1 MIVKTEEEWQG
12 LREIGAI
19 VAHVRD
25 TLIAQVREG
34 ITTLELDQMGGEL
47 LAKYGAESAPIKM
60 YEFPGHTCISVNETV
75 AHGIPGELVLKV
87 GDIVNVD
94 VSAYKNGFYADTGAT
109 TVVQPD
115 SSPIKQRL
123 LEAAEYAVDVSIK
136 KARAGAKLNSIGA
149 AVFRET
155 RKRGFHIVQNL
166 TGHGIGRSLHED
178 PEHIVS
184 YYDPEDKTI
193 LEDGQV
199 IALETFVSTGADHVV
214 QGTDGWALMTTDGS
228 LVAQFEHTVVVT
240 KDKAV
245 ILTLGG
251 QLEE

>member
-1 MIVKTEEEWQG
+1 MIVRTEEEWQG

-25 TLIAQVREG
+25 ALIAQVREG
-34 ITTLELDQMGGEL
+34 ITTLELDKLGGEL
-47 LAKYGAESAPIKM
+47 LAKHGAESAPIKM
-60 YEFPGHTCISVNETV
+60 YDFPGHTCISINETV
-75 AHGIPGELVLKV
+75 AHGIPGDRVLKA

-109 TVVQPD
+109 TIVQPD

-123 LEAAEYAVDVSIK
+123 IETAAHVVDISIK

-149 AVFRET
+149 AVYRET
-155 RKRGFHIVQNL
+155 RKRGFYIVQNL
-166 TGHGIGRSLHED
+166 TGHGIGRSLHEE

-184 YYDPEDKTI
+184 YYDPDEKAI
-193 LEDGQV
+193 LQEGQV
-199 IALETFVSTGADHVV
+199 LALESFVSTRAEYVE
-214 QGTDGWALMTTDGS
+214 QGDDGWALQTDDGS
-228 LVAQFEHTVVVT
+228 FVAQFEHTVVVT
-240 KDKAV
+240 KDKPV

-251 QLEE
+251 QLE

>member
-25 TLIAQVREG
+25 ALIAQVRVG
-34 ITTLELDQMGGEL
+34 VTTLELDKLGGEL
-47 LAKYGAESAPIKM
+47 LAKHGAESAPIKM
-60 YEFPGHTCISVNETV
+60 YEFPGFTCISVNETV
-75 AHGIPGELVLKV
+75 AHGIPGDYVIKE

-109 TVVQPD
+109 TVAGSDV
-115 SSPIKQRL
+115 SPLKQRL
-123 LEAAEYAVDVSIK
+123 LETAELVVDVSIK
-136 KARAGAKLNSIGA
+136 KARAGAKLNSLGA
-149 AVFRET
+149 AVYREA

-166 TGHGIGRSLHED
+166 TGHGIGRSLHEE

-184 YYDPEDKTI
+184 YYDPDDTTV
-193 LEDGQV
+193 LEEGHV
-199 IALETFVSTGADHVV
+199 IALESFVSTGADHVV
-214 QGTDGWALMTTDGS
+214 QGTDGWALQTTDGS

-251 QLEE
+251 QLD